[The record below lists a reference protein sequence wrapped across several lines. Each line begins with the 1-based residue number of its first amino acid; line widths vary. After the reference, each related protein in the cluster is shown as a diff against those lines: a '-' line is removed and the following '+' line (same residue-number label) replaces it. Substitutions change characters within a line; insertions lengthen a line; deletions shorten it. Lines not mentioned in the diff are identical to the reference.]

1 MTKSKQQDNYL
12 EVILEA
18 SKTAKS
24 KSELSRIS
32 GISVFLINKSLDK
45 NPAKKLIVLET
56 LNSNKKNQKRS
67 LTSEQK
73 KIYDMF
79 MKMALEKKDKTCTKE
94 NTIRINNIEYEHAD
108 AKKAVFNR
116 TPYLISLPIKKCVEE
131 NAVSLRLKNNSYNK
145 NILVTDTGKERF
157 NRIYQSVLLHI
168 GDNIYSIRFFFNNN
182 RSNCLAFRHLKVI
195 NFQKENNTEVIYS
208 KTIYSEEQLSNISYR
223 YQSFVKKFI
232 DNNLLT
238 F

>member
-79 MKMALEKKDKTCTKE
+79 MKMALEKKIKLVQ
-94 NTIRINNIEYEHAD
+94 
-108 AKKAVFNR
+108 KK
-116 TPYLISLPIKKCVEE
+116 
-131 NAVSLRLKNNSYNK
+131 
-145 NILVTDTGKERF
+145 IL
-157 NRIYQSVLLHI
+157 
-168 GDNIYSIRFFFNNN
+168 
-182 RSNCLAFRHLKVI
+182 
-195 NFQKENNTEVIYS
+195 
-208 KTIYSEEQLSNISYR
+208 
-223 YQSFVKKFI
+223 
-232 DNNLLT
+232 
-238 F
+238 